1 MPIHGLSQNGY
12 LNDQWAKPP
21 MQAIFKGI
29 FMDITEPFK
38 DHIKDNI
45 YIYIYIYITC
55 MQENRRNKQVP
66 FINHLV
72 YKFLGILFLQK

>member
-45 YIYIYIYITC
+45 YIYISLACKRIGEI
-55 MQENRRNKQVP
+55 NK
-66 FINHLV
+66 FHL
-72 YKFLGILFLQK
+72 LII

>member
-1 MPIHGLSQNGY
+1 MGHMPIHGLSQNGY

-45 YIYIYIYITC
+45 YIYIYIY
-55 MQENRRNKQVP
+55 
-66 FINHLV
+66 HLHARE
-72 YKFLGILFLQK
+72 

>member
-38 DHIKDNI
+38 DHIKDI
-45 YIYIYIYITC
+45 YISLACKRIGEI
-55 MQENRRNKQVP
+55 NK
-66 FINHLV
+66 FHL
-72 YKFLGILFLQK
+72 LII

>member
-1 MPIHGLSQNGY
+1 MGHMPIHGLSQNGY

-38 DHIKDNI
+38 DHIKEI
-45 YIYIYIYITC
+45 YIYIYIYTYIHIYSLAC
-55 MQENRRNKQVP
+55 KRIGEINK
-66 FINHLV
+66 FHL
-72 YKFLGILFLQK
+72 LII

>member
-45 YIYIYIYITC
+45 LWLYH
-55 MQENRRNKQVP
+55 MHVR
-66 FINHLV
+66 
-72 YKFLGILFLQK
+72 G